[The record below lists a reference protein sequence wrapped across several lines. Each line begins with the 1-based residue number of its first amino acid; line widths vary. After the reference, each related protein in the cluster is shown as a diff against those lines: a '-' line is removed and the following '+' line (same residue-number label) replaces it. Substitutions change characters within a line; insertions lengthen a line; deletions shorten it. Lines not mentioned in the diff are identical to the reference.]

1 MIGPFLVLSRLLESV
16 PFAAMRRSRRAAPI
30 AMAGAARALMAA
42 LRWDALS
49 EGFAGGVRAALALD
63 SDRLLLGDAD
73 RSGAS
78 VLAVFAWSAGRGPK
92 DFTLGL
98 VGAAVPPAAAIAP
111 GHPDLATPVEIASG
125 VTAAAAQGIYSMMHA

>member
-49 EGFAGGVRAALALD
+49 EGFAGGVRAAMALD

-78 VLAVFAWSAGRGPK
+78 VLGSVCLVGGEGSEGLHARTRGRSRPTCRGYRTGSSRFGHAGR
-92 DFTLGL
+92 DC
-98 VGAAVPPAAAIAP
+98 
-111 GHPDLATPVEIASG
+111 
-125 VTAAAAQGIYSMMHA
+125 